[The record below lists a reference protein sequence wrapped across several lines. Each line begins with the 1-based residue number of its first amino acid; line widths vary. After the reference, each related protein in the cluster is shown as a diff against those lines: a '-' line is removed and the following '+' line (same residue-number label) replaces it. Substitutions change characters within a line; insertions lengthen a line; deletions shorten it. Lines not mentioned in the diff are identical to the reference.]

1 MTYPFLMLFLSM
13 ILNNPAALWFLL
25 LLIVPILIHLFNF
38 RRFTKVYF
46 SNNSFFEQ
54 LLKSNNKQNQIRK
67 WIVLFNRL
75 LFLLFIVIF
84 LLDLSFEEE
93 TDGLS
98 SKLAHC
104 FIDNS
109 PVSSLAVKGESI
121 SSLDFMN
128 ELSSNSSSINSK
140 VYTQKGGYLIRTG
153 DGEFNDSNWPFS
165 CFDYSIL
172 LNDDKFGGDKILF
185 SNFTD
190 YKLRTL
196 APQSVD
202 SSSITV
208 IQPALDISSNLFVD
222 SVFVDNQRAERDY
235 FYFSIRNE
243 KGIFKG
249 DVGVKL
255 FKNDRQIATK
265 RVKLNGEKNLV
276 ESFTIEESYSAID
289 QFTISLVDYNTG
301 FNNDFYFV
309 NKESDKKS
317 VAYLH
322 GDQKNL
328 YIDKLFLNDVLFN
341 YTSYFYGAAP
351 YNIADN
357 VDVVVI
363 DYDVLNITESELELL
378 LKSDL
383 TIILLAN
390 KTGSR
395 TSSGLFKNAV
405 EFGDDILCRMEL
417 DFDNPFFEGIID
429 QGNTA
434 TDQPR
439 VAPVY
444 NMSSGSNTLI
454 QCNMGLSI
462 LEKPDYGREVYL
474 LNADMN
480 SANSNLTQHALFLPV
495 FYKIILNNTINR
507 SLNYFYVN
515 DDVID
520 VSIENASATDVYE
533 FINEDLAFIPNQRF
547 LNKNILR
554 IEVDNGLIRPGF
566 FKIVRQGTDS
576 VVAVTAWN
584 LPNAEK
590 YVFPAD
596 ENTITQTRR
605 YLPNLRVINS
615 EDGIPTYIA
624 GDESLKGMGLLEYLL
639 IFALLFLFIEILA
652 IRFLK

>member
-1 MTYPFLMLFLSM
+1 MLFLSM